1 MGVDIYHGYQFFTRI
16 VGSSYYQDAVRQCY
30 FDPKSYRRGK
40 SAFIDVVLTL
50 EDSNPYDN
58 QAVAVVSE
66 YGIIGHLRKGNARL
80 YREDYGKDLSVR
92 AKIYSSNGEIFGI
105 WVDLDYDEDDKPK
118 KSRKPPKT
126 QVTAS
131 AAALPTPAPKKEKRL
146 TILSDTTTQQTQTPK
161 TEQTPP
167 KSEPAPS
174 PNPKQKIADVE
185 RIKLSR
191 KRIHPAVTTVFWLLV
206 IIVIIYKFF

>member
-1 MGVDIYHGYQFFTRI
+1 MGVDIYHGYRFFTRI

-40 SAFIDVVLTL
+40 SIFIDVVLTL
-50 EDSNPYDN
+50 EDGNPYDN

-66 YGIIGHLRKGNARL
+66 HGIIGHLRKGNARL

-118 KSRKPPKT
+118 KSRKPSKT
-126 QVTAS
+126 QVTEPTAP
-131 AAALPTPAPKKEKRL
+131 LTPTPEKDKWLR
-146 TILSDTTTQQTQTPK
+146 ILSDTTTQQTQIPK
-161 TEQTPP
+161 PEPTVPP
-167 KSEPAPS
+167 K
-174 PNPKQKIADVE
+174 PKQKIADVE

-191 KRIHPAVTTVFWLLV
+191 KRIHPAFATIFWLLV